1 MEFSRPGYWSGWPF
15 SSPGDLPNPGIEPRF
30 PAMQADSL
38 PAEPPGKPREE
49 GSQIQIGE
57 REGRGLLGGT
67 WRKEEDPP
75 PPSHRCLHPAE
86 PLVLPGSSLPPQN
99 LSR

>member
-1 MEFSRPGYWSGWPF
+1 
-15 SSPGDLPNPGIEPRF
+15 
-30 PAMQADSL
+30 MQADSL

-75 PPSHRCLHPAE
+75 PAIAACTLQSLLSSLGPPSHPRTSPDDLGPE
-86 PLVLPGSSLPPQN
+86 RLLPRP
-99 LSR
+99 SRAKTKI